1 TLNTPG
7 ALSIIAELRKDFE
20 GKLNIGAGTVC
31 TLADLEKALAA
42 GAQFIVSPIIEPSLM
57 AACREREIPFFPG
70 ALTPSEIYQASQA
83 GARMVKVFPAGAM
96 GPSYIKDVLAP
107 LDQLLLMPT
116 GGVTLKNIGEYWQ
129 AGARAFGLGGNL
141 FKKDLIQQARWQ
153 ELAGHFWRF
162 KQALR
167 EAQK

>member
-1 TLNTPG
+1 
-7 ALSIIAELRKDFE
+7 
-20 GKLNIGAGTVC
+20 
-31 TLADLEKALAA
+31 
-42 GAQFIVSPIIEPSLM
+42 
-57 AACREREIPFFPG
+57 
-70 ALTPSEIYQASQA
+70 
-83 GARMVKVFPAGAM
+83 
-96 GPSYIKDVLAP
+96 KDVLAP

-129 AGARAFGLGGNL
+129 AGERAFGLGGNL